1 MIEGLQGKADLIEDD
16 KISMKELDAYVSETV
31 PKLTGGAQHP
41 ITNTPDGYVNFPVA
55 IVK

>member
-1 MIEGLQGKADLIEDD
+1 LDIVWKLLSQSLAGKADLIRDN

-41 ITNTPDGYVNFPVA
+41 IFRSFQEC
-55 IVK
+55 KK